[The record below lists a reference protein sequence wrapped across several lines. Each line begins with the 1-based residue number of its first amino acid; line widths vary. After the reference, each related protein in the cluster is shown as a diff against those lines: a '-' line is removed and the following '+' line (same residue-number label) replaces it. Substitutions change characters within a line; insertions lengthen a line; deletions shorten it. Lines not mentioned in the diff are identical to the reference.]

1 MSSICPLPSDYRTV
15 MIYDAGEWTPPPRQF
30 SGFRK
35 ERSPPDCFIMFL
47 CSGFCAPS
55 VTGANFY
62 FTSRRLMG
70 KSASATGILAD
81 VANTVLHPQFFLASK
96 MNKQSLCQSRSG
108 VKNPRDAGRRFWF
121 GDTAANPSFKTSKI
135 RFRKLLVNA
144 MSLLRPL
151 TMPDL

>member
-1 MSSICPLPSDYRTV
+1 M
-15 MIYDAGEWTPPPRQF
+15 
-30 SGFRK
+30 
-35 ERSPPDCFIMFL
+35 MFL

-108 VKNPRDAGRRFWF
+108 VKNPRDA
-121 GDTAANPSFKTSKI
+121 AANPSFKTSKI

-151 TMPDL
+151 TMRDL